1 LATILASLAAFFFA
15 LTGTAAE
22 ARPALVTKA
31 EVLESLKVHGPVWE
45 AKIRETSPRLFFSD
59 KEWPQVEKDISNM
72 PPPRAAITAAFFADI
87 DRIVAEPLP
96 VYCPPEQMVGK
107 RGDTPTLYSAMEELW
122 QRDIGDQ
129 ILALSVA
136 VRLKPDPRYRA
147 KLHDLVMAAIGF
159 ETWGRTK
166 PPMGNNCDLSAGHVG
181 RGVAVAY
188 DWHKDLFSKTERAQ
202 IQGAVAEKMANLLA
216 GLYGNAFWAGGYQEN
231 HNQVSVAALGF
242 CGIAF
247 YDEIPQAPEWLAASR
262 LDFLKVGEA
271 ASADGSSVE
280 GVSYW
285 NYGISFILQYIEATR
300 LIIDSADLYKLPY
313 LKNAATYRLMAA
325 TPGLTGNIPWGDAVT
340 KDWSYP
346 HHILYRLA
354 AEYQD
359 RDAAWFADHLPA
371 PKGDALNL
379 LWARKAPPAGP
390 GPRKLDDRLWINDL
404 AASRTGWEQSDYLLS
419 IKAGFTNRNHSHL
432 DSGALGIAFGNEW
445 VLVAPGYGRGASE
458 AAFWQGGGTR
468 WNYFSNATESH
479 STLLINGKNQRFDH
493 DARSTISH
501 FFSSPSWN
509 WTGVDLSRAY
519 QDTKR
524 VTREVLHRRGDYILV
539 FDSVEA
545 DQPVT
550 VEWLAQLRKD
560 PGLEK
565 DGSLIARG
573 SSGRIH
579 MKMLLPA
586 TAFALRQPTS
596 PKVDVKPN
604 SHFTYAV
611 GETGGKIEF
620 VALLQ
625 PVAGTKS
632 TLALKTRVET
642 SPAGSLRL
650 EITGEG
656 WTDHMAKSGKPVE
669 TIFPL
674 QKSDG
679 KDARMTARV
688 AAIRTEGDKV
698 LSILALDATSVLIPG
713 LDFRAGDPCDLAIEE
728 ASDGGWNVTSS
739 RDVSVQLKSSS
750 GRKIHFAPRLPA
762 QEHASK

>member
-1 LATILASLAAFFFA
+1 MESLRVHGAEW
-15 LTGTAAE
+15 E
-22 ARPALVTKA
+22 AR
-31 EVLESLKVHGPVWE
+31 
-45 AKIRETSPRLFFSD
+45 IRETKPRLFFSD
-59 KEWPQVEKDISNM
+59 REWPQVEKDIEKM
-72 PPPRAAITAAFFADI
+72 PPPRDTIIAAFYSGI

-96 VYCPPEQMVGK
+96 VYLPPEQMVGK

-136 VRLKPDPRYRA
+136 ARLKPDPRYRS

-166 PPMGNNCDLSAGHVG
+166 PPMGNNCDLAAGHIG
-181 RGVAVAY
+181 RGIAVAY
-188 DWHKDLFSKTERAQ
+188 DWHKDLFSKSERAQ
-202 IQGAVAEKMANLLA
+202 IQTAVTEKLANLLG

-271 ASADGSSVE
+271 ASSDGSSVE

-300 LIIDSADLYKLPY
+300 LIIDSGDLYKLSF
-313 LKNAATYRLMAA
+313 LKNAAAYRLMAA
-325 TPGLTGNIPWGDAVT
+325 TSGLIGNIPWGDAVT
-340 KDWSYP
+340 KDWTYP

-354 AEYQD
+354 SEYQD
-359 RDAAWFADHLPA
+359 RDASWFADHLPA

-379 LWARKAPPAGP
+379 LWARNAPPAGS

-404 AASRTGWEQSDYLLS
+404 AASRTGWEQGDYLLS

-458 AAFWQGGGTR
+458 AAFWQSGGTR

-479 STLLINGKNQRFDH
+479 STLLINGKNQRFDP
-493 DARSTISH
+493 DARGTITE
-501 FFSSPSWN
+501 FFSAPSWN
-509 WTGVDLSRAY
+509 WTAVDLSRAY
-519 QDTKR
+519 QDIKR

-539 FDSVEA
+539 FDSVDAE
-545 DQPVT
+545 QPVT

-565 DGSLIARG
+565 DGSLIASG
-573 SSGRIH
+573 SNGRIH
-579 MKMLLPA
+579 MKMLLPE

-611 GETGGKIEF
+611 GATGGKIEF
-620 VALLQ
+620 VAMLQ

-632 TLALKTRVET
+632 TPALKTRVET
-642 SPAGSLRL
+642 SPAGNLRL
-650 EITGEG
+650 EIAGED
-656 WTDHMAKSGKPVE
+656 WTDYVAKSGKPVE
-669 TIFPL
+669 SIFSL
-674 QKSDG
+674 QKSDNN
-679 KDARMTARV
+679 DARLTARV
-688 AAIRTEGDKV
+688 AALRTSGDNIV
-698 LSILALDATSVLIPG
+698 SVLALDATSVVIPG
-713 LDFRAGDPCDLAIEE
+713 LDYHATDPCDLAIE
-728 ASDGGWNVTSS
+728 ATPDRGWNVTAS
-739 RDVSVQLKSSS
+739 RDVSKQLKSS
-750 GRKIHFAPRLPA
+750 GDRKIHFAPMLPA
-762 QEHASK
+762 QEHASN